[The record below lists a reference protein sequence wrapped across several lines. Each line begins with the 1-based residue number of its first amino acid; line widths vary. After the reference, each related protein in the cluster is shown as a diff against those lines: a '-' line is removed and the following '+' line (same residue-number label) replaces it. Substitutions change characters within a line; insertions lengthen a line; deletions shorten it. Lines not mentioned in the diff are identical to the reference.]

1 MSILG
6 RAVTRLAKQCG
17 GQVLLELPDDLPPRV
32 VSRLVGSANEEAGA
46 LDFALFANDRR
57 ADADSIT
64 PLVSYRELAAYRQ
77 GNHVAIAYASDNR
90 GMHTYTS
97 VYPNLLA
104 PGFPD
109 ELEETVLNGVG
120 SLRALSAHAAGV
132 ISERH
137 QLSLEQATV
146 LGEVIPHIARFLA
159 DAYLIAGNGQTSLAA
174 DWWFHADDWLMS
186 LDEWLTSNGAEH
198 LGRIAFGS
206 AGIPFNSGMP
216 DGISPSELVKV
227 LTERWSGPESVRME
241 LARLSGDP
249 SAKGSA
255 DLLETLPWEREM
267 PRVSIRTDSAIPRAS
282 MMGALDA
289 PSREKRTKGWAYLD
303 AGVFKNAFVD
313 AKNKLTLRIS
323 GINVPRPW
331 SGGPATIA
339 LPETTCEDGDWL
351 DLGSVELLVPWKVS
365 VVPQRDEL
373 PMGLEKEF
381 YVQGARKSSVAFE
394 ATSVDSN
401 PDGLKLSG
409 RMKVK
414 PPSKVPHA
422 ASIVVSASP
431 AASSLVVDQ
440 CSTELTLVRHDEV
453 ALYLRRS
460 EGAGAGRKS
469 ALGPYLWREK
479 FEVPTT
485 ISLISPG
492 KYSVAA
498 VAGVSAAAVK
508 IPIRCGESVVTGVW
522 PCDVLDGKYAL
533 GNLQLDQGAE
543 IIASRAMF
551 AVEINEQGVAPHL
564 SPVVSA
570 AFGQQ
575 PDLESQIPEGTLGWL
590 DSIVTEQLKDLAL
603 GKGIGTTLVSSTE
616 SDDLQEHGSGCR
628 VDATLVGRLGVL
640 TPSVPSPA
648 LVADACYAALV
659 DAYRSLGIP
668 ERIETLQQGRNVAS
682 LTISRLSL
690 EFISPDQMDALL
702 KAYLGLLGVS
712 GGFSNPADQFWA
724 KHPFGVALF
733 PSAIGSQSASA
744 VLLSPLH
751 PLRLAWLWMVQKGL
765 RAAADDG
772 LSPETALGLLDP
784 TAYPAHL
791 SVADPL
797 GPASH
802 YIPLPLEASPE
813 GLYLGWQALVRFS
826 SGEAKVPEAIS
837 GRAFPVEGL
846 SSISSGAVSSALD
859 DFLRVSPHVQALRI
873 GLESTM
879 AARRSHALDGGILD
893 KISMLARQSSGLESI
908 GGVSILDST
917 NRQGNVPSF
926 RGLGES
932 LKAARPGFNVSWRS
946 RTPGGKDPVHI
957 SFLEGTAAR
966 LALAEGLGARVG
978 WIPAIPLRRFPRRTR
993 PAPGA
998 ADLDYSLPLPSEE
1011 YSHFQNALSAYETGA
1026 GGGTAVVRV
1035 IPNLAA
1041 LPSRPSWLVAGDFG
1055 ADPQAIAD
1063 AAKLGNGQDY
1073 MLWDWRPISTIQ
1085 AKTSPVAGKVQPYFV
1100 LATVPKALS
1109 SAIARKIAKLRSGL
1123 TSDETA
1129 QRTRNL
1135 VSVLAKRAIGLNT
1148 LLAIG
1153 HHQATGALGFYFA
1166 IESITR
1172 WTSEASD
1179 GETRIILPV
1188 DAVDPYLRTLPGGN
1202 GESRRRADL
1211 IAVSI
1216 RRDCAGVV
1224 KVKLVPIEIKHY
1236 GLSAQ
1241 EPASFPAPGDASLIE
1256 HLGQLG
1262 AYQRQLLNLA
1272 SNYMEGPSSA
1282 VSIFGSRLAIVLEA
1296 GMQLCAPE
1304 GGAQA
1309 SSLLSDVA
1317 AGKASLEVGK
1327 GALLWF
1333 QAGASMADGRQAAW
1347 IDIAGT
1353 DEDRHVEV
1361 RIDPAAFDEFYWG
1374 NQAGGPHAVVSEA
1387 LTCAMDNPVGDGSEP
1402 DSAGGGDEKYKDPPE
1417 AGDVP
1422 RVESHGAKLPAAISG
1437 PSEKVDEDHK
1447 GSTSPGPT
1455 VRNSL
1460 DAAELERR
1468 YTQILASLEEFNVKA
1483 RRPKIDE
1490 LPYTE
1495 GPSFVEYAIEPAY
1508 GVSVSKIESQLD
1520 NLKLRLK
1527 LPSDAQIGCATH
1539 LGNVLLSVPKHD
1551 SDRYFVDA
1559 EKMWSRWVRPSGGFR
1574 IPLGEDM
1581 RGNVIDIDFS
1591 SSNSPHV
1598 LLAGVTGSGKS
1609 EALLTLLHGA
1619 VRYYDQNELRLAL
1632 IDPKRTELV
1641 SLDGVPHKLGE
1652 TGFSAAEAIV
1662 LLASAVDEMERRYE
1676 EFRKAKVRDLQE
1688 YQEKV
1693 GGMPRW
1699 LMVLDEYAD
1708 LTSDDDDRKEIEKHL
1723 KRLAQKARAAGI
1735 HLIISTQKPVVSVI
1749 NTVVKGNLP
1758 GRIALRVSTATESK
1772 VILDET
1778 GAEQLTGKGDGLMK
1792 TGAKKVRLQ
1801 FARFSGE

>member
-1 MSILG
+1 
-6 RAVTRLAKQCG
+6 
-17 GQVLLELPDDLPPRV
+17 
-32 VSRLVGSANEEAGA
+32 
-46 LDFALFANDRR
+46 
-57 ADADSIT
+57 
-64 PLVSYRELAAYRQ
+64 
-77 GNHVAIAYASDNR
+77 
-90 GMHTYTS
+90 
-97 VYPNLLA
+97 
-104 PGFPD
+104 
-109 ELEETVLNGVG
+109 
-120 SLRALSAHAAGV
+120 
-132 ISERH
+132 
-137 QLSLEQATV
+137 
-146 LGEVIPHIARFLA
+146 
-159 DAYLIAGNGQTSLAA
+159 
-174 DWWFHADDWLMS
+174 
-186 LDEWLTSNGAEH
+186 
-198 LGRIAFGS
+198 
-206 AGIPFNSGMP
+206 
-216 DGISPSELVKV
+216 
-227 LTERWSGPESVRME
+227 
-241 LARLSGDP
+241 
-249 SAKGSA
+249 
-255 DLLETLPWEREM
+255 
-267 PRVSIRTDSAIPRAS
+267 
-282 MMGALDA
+282 
-289 PSREKRTKGWAYLD
+289 
-303 AGVFKNAFVD
+303 
-313 AKNKLTLRIS
+313 
-323 GINVPRPW
+323 
-331 SGGPATIA
+331 
-339 LPETTCEDGDWL
+339 
-351 DLGSVELLVPWKVS
+351 
-365 VVPQRDEL
+365 
-373 PMGLEKEF
+373 
-381 YVQGARKSSVAFE
+381 
-394 ATSVDSN
+394 
-401 PDGLKLSG
+401 
-409 RMKVK
+409 
-414 PPSKVPHA
+414 
-422 ASIVVSASP
+422 
-431 AASSLVVDQ
+431 
-440 CSTELTLVRHDEV
+440 
-453 ALYLRRS
+453 
-460 EGAGAGRKS
+460 
-469 ALGPYLWREK
+469 
-479 FEVPTT
+479 
-485 ISLISPG
+485 
-492 KYSVAA
+492 
-498 VAGVSAAAVK
+498 
-508 IPIRCGESVVTGVW
+508 
-522 PCDVLDGKYAL
+522 VLDGKYAF
-533 GNLQLDQGAE
+533 GDLQLDQGAE
-543 IIASRAMF
+543 ISASHAMF

-570 AFGQQ
+570 AFAQQ
-575 PDLESQIPEGTLGWL
+575 PDLERQVTEGTLGWL
-590 DSIVTEQLKDLAL
+590 DAIVTEQLNELAL
-603 GKGIGTTLVSSTE
+603 GKGIGTTLLVSSTE
-616 SDDLQEHGSGCR
+616 SDALQEHGSGCR
-628 VDATLVGRLGVL
+628 VDGNLVGRLGVL
-640 TPSVPSPA
+640 TPGVPSQA
-648 LVADACYAALV
+648 LVADPRYASLV
-659 DAYRSLGIP
+659 EAYRSLGIP
-668 ERIETLQQGRNVAS
+668 ERIEMLQQGRNVAS

-690 EFISPDQMDALL
+690 EFINQDQIDALL
-702 KAYLGLLGVS
+702 KAYLELLKVS
-712 GGFSNPADQFWA
+712 GGFSSPADQFWA
-724 KHPFGVALF
+724 KHPFGVAVF
-733 PSAIGSQSASA
+733 PSAIGSQSANA
-744 VLLSPLH
+744 ILLSPLH

-772 LSPETALGLLDP
+772 LPPETALGLLDP

-791 SVADPL
+791 SVPDPL

-879 AARRSHALDGGILD
+879 AARRSQALDGGILD
-893 KISMLARQSSGLESI
+893 KIAMLARQSSGLESI

-926 RGLGES
+926 RGFSES

-946 RTPGGKDPVHI
+946 RTPGATDPVHI

-966 LALAEGLGARVG
+966 LALAEGLGAREG

-993 PAPGA
+993 PVPGS
-998 ADLDYSLPLPSEE
+998 ADLDYSLPLPSGEF
-1011 YSHFQNALSAYETGA
+1011 SPFQNALSAYEASA
-1026 GGGTAVVRV
+1026 GGATAVVRV

-1073 MLWDWRPISTIQ
+1073 MLWDWRPISTVQ
-1085 AKTSPVAGKVQPYFV
+1085 AKTSPVTGKVQPYFV

-1109 SAIARKIAKLRSGL
+1109 AAIARKIAKLRSGL

-1166 IESITR
+1166 FESITR
-1172 WTSEASD
+1172 WTSEAPA
-1179 GETRIILPV
+1179 GETRIVLPV

-1216 RRDCAGVV
+1216 RQDCADVV

-1241 EPASFPAPGDASLIE
+1241 GPTSFPASGDASLIE

-1262 AYQRQLLNLA
+1262 AYQRQLLILA
-1272 SNYMEGPSSA
+1272 SNYMEGASSA
-1282 VSIFGSRLAIVLEA
+1282 ASIYGSRLAIVLEA

-1304 GGAQA
+1304 KGAQA

-1317 AGKASLEVGK
+1317 GGKASIEVGK
-1327 GALLWF
+1327 GVLLWF
-1333 QAGASMADGRQAAW
+1333 QAGASMADGKKAVWA
-1347 IDIAGT
+1347 DVAGT

-1361 RIDPAAFDEFYWG
+1361 RIDPAAFDEFYWDD
-1374 NQAGGPHAVVSEA
+1374 QSGGPHRVVSEA
-1387 LTCAMDNPVGDGSEP
+1387 LMCAVDNPVGDGSE
-1402 DSAGGGDEKYKDPPE
+1402 SESVGDD
-1417 AGDVP
+1417 GQ
-1422 RVESHGAKLPAAISG
+1422 RVVTSEVEYVAKAEVQGIKLPPAMSSS
-1437 PSEKVDEDHK
+1437 SEKMDGDQE
-1447 GSTSPGPT
+1447 GSTIRGPT
-1455 VRNSL
+1455 ARNSL
-1460 DAAELERR
+1460 DSAELERR
-1468 YTQILASLEEFNVKA
+1468 YTKILGSLEEFNVKA
-1483 RRPKIDE
+1483 RRPRIDE

-1559 EKMWSRWVRPSGGFR
+1559 EEIWSRWERPSGGFR

-1581 RGNVIDIDFS
+1581 RGNVIDIDLS

-1641 SLDGVPHKLGE
+1641 SLDGVQHKLGQ
-1652 TGFSAAEAIV
+1652 TGFSAEEAII

-1676 EFRKAKVRDLQE
+1676 EFRKATVRDIQE

-1792 TGAKKVRLQ
+1792 TGAKKIRLQ
-1801 FARFSGE
+1801 FARFSG